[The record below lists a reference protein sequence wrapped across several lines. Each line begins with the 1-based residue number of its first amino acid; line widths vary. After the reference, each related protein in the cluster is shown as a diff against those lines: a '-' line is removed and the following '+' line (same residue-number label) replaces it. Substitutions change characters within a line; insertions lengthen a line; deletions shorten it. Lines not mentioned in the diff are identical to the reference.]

1 MNEPL
6 KTLAVGIVGVGNMG
20 GGIARNLLNKGY
32 SVYVNDLEPKRVKEL
47 EQLGAKVFDPKSS
60 LPKELRVIIICVVS
74 TDQIESVL
82 GVSSLTL
89 HSQSTQPAAADG
101 AKPSHSCDHQT
112 SSPGL
117 LNQLDHSH
125 CVLLC
130 PTIGPDDV
138 KSTASL
144 ILERGAKLIDAPM
157 SGGPL
162 RAQDGTMSL
171 MVACEEQTYREHLR
185 LLDDMAKPVVFISP
199 KHGDAAST
207 KLVNNLLAATQL
219 VANAEALVLAE
230 RLGLSL
236 ERTLDVIESSS
247 GQSWVGSDRM
257 RRAVQVDPLKLEP
270 QAHLSLLTKD
280 TGLALKM
287 AQSVGFQGS
296 LGEYA
301 TQTFSQASQSGLA
314 NFDDACVLTYLRRQA
329 KAQQR

>member
-1 MNEPL
+1 MNEALNQP
-6 KTLAVGIVGVGNMG
+6 TEPTVGIVGVGNMG
-20 GGIARNLLNKGY
+20 GGIARNLLKRGY
-32 SVYVNDLEPKRVKEL
+32 SVYVHDLEPKKVEEL
-47 EQLGAKVFDPKSS
+47 QQLGAKAFDPKSP

-82 GVSSLTL
+82 GVPNPAEQ
-89 HSQSTQPAAADG
+89 SQS
-101 AKPSHSCDHQT
+101 SHT
-112 SSPGL
+112 SSRNTQSTGL
-117 LNQLDHSH
+117 LSQLDHSH

-138 KSTASL
+138 KALATL
-144 ILERGAKLIDAPM
+144 ILGRGAKLIDAPM

-171 MVACEEQTYREHLR
+171 MVACEETTYREHLS
-185 LLDDMAKPVVFISP
+185 LLADMAKPVVFISP
-199 KHGDAAST
+199 RPADAAST

-236 ERTLDVIESSS
+236 ERTLEVIESSS

-280 TGLALKM
+280 TDLALKM
-287 AQSVGFQGS
+287 AQSVGFQGT
-296 LGEYA
+296 LGEHA
-301 TQTFSQASQSGLA
+301 TQIFAKASQSGLA
-314 NFDDACVLTYLRRQA
+314 NFDDACVLTYVRQQA
-329 KAQQR
+329 KAQQH